1 MRSSSPVSV
10 TRNAL
15 WLSLPWI
22 LASILAQNQSISR
35 FMTAIETHRDHLRAP
50 KSWHPLGLLR
60 MALALVAVLAAIA
73 AAIVLLATT
82 RLAQPAGFAV
92 LAMLAVT
99 GIFFVFGLLSG
110 YVRFQEKAHA
120 SEIARSVA
128 EVGEHGVQVL
138 ADDGS
143 IVFANAAF
151 TALLGSAQK
160 SVEELLAADPRAGE
174 AVYRLA
180 RAAERLEARTEEIA
194 VRDPRQRQNLGQ
206 SGMRTTAPLDLSPP
220 RIRWLRIA
228 VKPFE
233 PSTPLSNRRRMT
245 LWHVADITAD
255 RAREHD
261 TVRSLE
267 QQLAFYE
274 TMPLGLFAVAGDGRI
289 AHLNQTLATWLGL
302 RADANRQG
310 GWSLADVCPPE
321 AAALVQGARRVPN
334 SIERFDVDLVREDGR
349 AVPVRL
355 VCRQPERPERGD
367 PMTVL
372 VFDRATDLT
381 GDSNARALEDRF
393 ARLFHAAPFAIA
405 TVDRQGAVVSAN
417 ATFQRM
423 CRNDSAGTRATKV
436 TDLVLADAATEDRQ
450 AVEAGLARVTSGRAT
465 AAPFEVSYG
474 PEQQTTRRIY
484 MSPLTVGSDPREAA
498 ILYMLDTSELKALEL
513 KFAQSQKLEA
523 FGKLAGGIAHD
534 FNNVLTVI
542 IGMSDLLLQS
552 RRPTDSG
559 YTDIMQIRSNA
570 NRAAGMVQQ
579 LLAFSRKQTLKPE
592 TLVLNDVIQ
601 DFGYSLNRLLGEKID
616 LKHMPGRDLW
626 YVKADKV
633 QFDQILINLAVNAK
647 DAMPGGGRLT
657 IRTRNISVRDSLKLA
672 SQNVSSGEYVMIEVE
687 DTGTGMPADV
697 VAKIFEPYFT
707 TKEVGKGT
715 GLGLSTVYGIIK
727 QTLGYVFC
735 DSVQG
740 RGTTFRI
747 YLPRF
752 IPTETAAVVEA
763 PAKAGLSTDLSGTG
777 RVLLVEDEDGVR
789 SFAMRALQRQG
800 YEVFEAVSGVD
811 ALEVMERIGG
821 KVDIVVSD
829 VIMPEMDGP
838 TMFKELRKTH
848 PDLKIIFVSGYPDDA
863 FKNGL
868 GENETFAFLP
878 KPFTLSQLAAKV
890 KEEVGR

>member
-1 MRSSSPVSV
+1 
-10 TRNAL
+10 
-15 WLSLPWI
+15 
-22 LASILAQNQSISR
+22 
-35 FMTAIETHRDHLRAP
+35 MTAIEAHRAELQSGKAWP
-50 KSWHPLGLLR
+50 PLAILKATLFVIA
-60 MALALVAVLAAIA
+60 MLAAIA
-73 AAIVLLATT
+73 TAIIVMASTQM
-82 RLAQPAGFAV
+82 AQPAG
-92 LAMLAVT
+92 LAALGLLAVT

-110 YVRFQEKAHA
+110 FVRFQEKAQA
-120 SEIARSVA
+120 SELARGVA
-128 EVGEHGVQVL
+128 EAGDHGLQVL

-143 IVFANAAF
+143 IVFANSAF
-151 TALLGSAQK
+151 TTLFGASQK
-160 SVEELLAADPRAGE
+160 SVEEILAVDPRAGE

-180 RAAERLEARTEEIA
+180 RAAEREESHSEDIGI
-194 VRDPRQRQNLGQ
+194 RDPRQQFG
-206 SGMRTTAPLDLSPP
+206 TAQASAF
-220 RIRWLRIA
+220 RHRWLRIS
-228 VKPFE
+228 VKPFR
-233 PSTPLSNRRRMT
+233 PSASVSERRRMT
-245 LWHVADITAD
+245 LWDVTDITAD
-255 RAREHD
+255 RARELD
-261 TVRSLE
+261 AISNLE
-267 QQLAFYE
+267 QQLAFYD
-274 TMPLGLFAVAGDGRI
+274 TMPLGLFAVAADGHI
-289 AHLNQTLATWLGL
+289 VHLNNTLATALGL
-302 RADANRQG
+302 RNADRRNTQ
-310 GWSLADVCPPE
+310 WQLPDICPPE
-321 AAALVQGARRVPN
+321 AAALVQAAQRRAPGMAD
-334 SIERFDVDLVREDGR
+334 RFDCDLVREDGR
-349 AVPVRL
+349 VVPVRL
-355 VCRQPERPERGD
+355 VCRPGERPERGD

-372 VFDRATDLT
+372 VFDRAADLT
-381 GDSNARALEDRF
+381 GDSSARVLEERF

-405 TVDRQGAVVSAN
+405 TLDKQGAVISAN

-423 CRNDSAGTRATKV
+423 CSNDEKSFGKGSPKLAQ
-436 TDLVLADAATEDRQ
+436 LVLADATPEDRL
-450 AVEAGLARVTSGRAT
+450 AVEAGLARVTGGRAT

-474 PEQQTTRRIY
+474 PDQQITRRIY
-484 MSPLTVGSDPREAA
+484 MSPLSVGADPREAA
-498 ILYMLDTSELKALEL
+498 IVYMLDTSELKALEL

-523 FGKLAGGIAHD
+523 VGKLAGGIAHD

-592 TLVLNDVIQ
+592 VLVLNDVIQ

-616 LKHMPGRDLW
+616 LKHTPGRDLW

-633 QFDQILINLAVNAK
+633 QFDQILINLAVNAR
-647 DAMPGGGRLT
+647 DAMAKGGRLT

-672 SQNVSSGEYVMIEVE
+672 SQNVVSGEYVAIEVE
-687 DTGTGMPADV
+687 DTGTGMPADI

-715 GLGLSTVYGIIK
+715 GLGLSTVYGIVK
-727 QTLGYVFC
+727 QTGGYIFC
-735 DSVQG
+735 DSIIG

-752 IPTETAAVVEA
+752 VQAEGATVVEA
-763 PAKAGLSTDLSGTG
+763 PAKAGLSTDLSGSG

-811 ALEVMERIGG
+811 ALEVMDRIGG
-821 KVDIVVSD
+821 KVDLIVSD

-868 GENETFAFLP
+868 GENDTFAFLP

-890 KEEVGR
+890 KEELGR

>member
-1 MRSSSPVSV
+1 
-10 TRNAL
+10 
-15 WLSLPWI
+15 
-22 LASILAQNQSISR
+22 
-35 FMTAIETHRDHLRAP
+35 MTAIETHREQLQRG
-50 KSWHPLGLLR
+50 KSGQPQALLK
-60 MALALVAVLAAIA
+60 LALVLVAGLAAIA
-73 AAIVLLATT
+73 AVIMMLAST
-82 RLAQPAGFAV
+82 RLAQPAGLAV

-110 YVRFQEKAHA
+110 YVRFQERAHA
-120 SEIARSVA
+120 SEIARGVA
-128 EVGEHGVQVL
+128 EAGEHGMQVL
-138 ADDGS
+138 ADDGG

-151 TALLGSAQK
+151 TALLGSGVK

-194 VRDPRQRQNLGQ
+194 VRDPRQRHAPQKLFVRGPNGQ
-206 SGMRTTAPLDLSPP
+206 PLPDPTP
-220 RIRWLRIA
+220 ARIRWLRIS

-233 PSTPLSNRRRMT
+233 PAAALSDRRRMT
-245 LWHVADITAD
+245 LWDVTDITAE
-255 RAREHD
+255 RTRETD
-261 TVRSLE
+261 TVRGFE
-267 QQLAFYE
+267 QQLAYYD
-274 TMPLGLFAVAGDGRI
+274 TMPLGLFAVAADGRI
-289 AHLNQTLATWLGL
+289 AHLNQTLAAMLGL
-302 RADANRQG
+302 RADIVRG
-310 GWSLADVCPPE
+310 TGWSLADICPSE
-321 AAALVQGARRVPN
+321 AAALVQSARRTAGTVQ
-334 SIERFDVDLVREDGR
+334 RFDVDLVRDDGR
-349 AVPVRL
+349 AIPVRL
-355 VCRQPERPERGD
+355 VCRPGDRPERGE

-381 GDSNARALEDRF
+381 GDSNARALEERF

-423 CRNDSAGTRATKV
+423 CRNDGAPNMTRAAKLSE
-436 TDLVLADAATEDRQ
+436 LVLADATPEDRQ

-484 MSPLTVGSDPREAA
+484 MSPLTVGADPREAA
-498 ILYMLDTSELKALEL
+498 IIYMLDTSELKALEL

-523 FGKLAGGIAHD
+523 VGKLAGGIAHD

-592 TLVLNDVIQ
+592 VLTLNDVIQ
-601 DFGYSLNRLLGEKID
+601 DFGYSLNRLLGEKIE
-616 LKHMPGRDLW
+616 LKHTPGRDLW

-672 SQNVSSGEYVMIEVE
+672 SQNVVSGEYVMIEVE
-687 DTGTGMPADV
+687 DSGTGMPADI

-707 TKEVGKGT
+707 TKDVGKGT
-715 GLGLSTVYGIIK
+715 GLGLSTVYGIVK
-727 QTLGYVFC
+727 QTGGYIFC
-735 DSVQG
+735 DSTPG
-740 RGTTFRI
+740 RGTSFRI
-747 YLPRF
+747 YLPRHV
-752 IPTETAAVVEA
+752 PAETAAVVE
-763 PAKAGLSTDLSGTG
+763 PQVKAGPAPDLSGTG

-800 YEVFEAVSGVD
+800 YEVFEAISGVD
-811 ALEVMERIGG
+811 ALEVMERVGG

-890 KEEVGR
+890 KEQIGR

>member
-1 MRSSSPVSV
+1 
-10 TRNAL
+10 
-15 WLSLPWI
+15 
-22 LASILAQNQSISR
+22 
-35 FMTAIETHRDHLRAP
+35 MTAIETHRERLRTGKP
-50 KSWHPLGLLR
+50 WHPLAVLR
-60 MALALVAVLAAIA
+60 VALVLVAVLAAAA

-128 EVGEHGVQVL
+128 EIGEHGVQVL

-151 TALLGSAQK
+151 TALLGSSQK

-194 VRDPRQRQNLGQ
+194 VRDPRQRQNLMRA
-206 SGMRTTAPLDLSPP
+206 SGAKPAVDLSPP

-228 VKPFE
+228 VRPFE
-233 PSTPLSNRRRMT
+233 PATTLSNRRRMT
-245 LWHVADITAD
+245 LWDVTDITTD

-261 TVRSLE
+261 AVRSLE
-267 QQLAFYE
+267 QQLAYYE
-274 TMPLGLFAVAGDGRI
+274 TMPLGLFAVAADGRI
-289 AHLNQTLATWLGL
+289 AHLNQTLAAWLGL
-302 RADANRQG
+302 RAEANRQG
-310 GWSLADVCPPE
+310 GWSIADVCPPE
-321 AAALVQGARRVPN
+321 AAALVQGARRVPGGV
-334 SIERFDVDLVREDGR
+334 ERFDVDLVREDGR

-355 VCRQPERPERGD
+355 VCRQAERPERGD

-372 VFDRATDLT
+372 VFDRATDLA
-381 GDSNARALEDRF
+381 GDSNARATEDRF

-423 CRNDSAGTRATKV
+423 CRNDGAAARATKLS
-436 TDLVLADAATEDRQ
+436 DLVLADAAPEDRQ

-484 MSPLTVGSDPREAA
+484 MSPLTVGADPREAA

-523 FGKLAGGIAHD
+523 VGKLAGGIAHD

-616 LKHMPGRDLW
+616 LKHTPGRDLW

-633 QFDQILINLAVNAK
+633 QFDQILINLTVNAK

-672 SQNVSSGEYVMIEVE
+672 SQNVSSGEYVLIEVE
-687 DTGTGMPADV
+687 DTGTGMPADI

-727 QTLGYVFC
+727 QTGGYVFC

-740 RGTTFRI
+740 RGTAFRI

-752 IPTETAAVVEA
+752 IPAETAAVIE
-763 PAKAGLSTDLSGTG
+763 PQPKAGLSTDLSGTG

-811 ALEVMERIGG
+811 ALEVMARIGG

-848 PDLKIIFVSGYPDDA
+848 PELKIIFVSGYPDDA

-868 GENETFAFLP
+868 AENETFAFLP

>member
-1 MRSSSPVSV
+1 
-10 TRNAL
+10 
-15 WLSLPWI
+15 
-22 LASILAQNQSISR
+22 
-35 FMTAIETHRDHLRAP
+35 MTAIETHRELLQPA
-50 KSWHPLGLLR
+50 KSWSPL
-60 MALALVAVLAAIA
+60 AVVKVALVVFGVLTAMA
-73 AAIVLLATT
+73 AAVIVMAST
-82 RLAQPAGFAV
+82 RMAQPAG
-92 LAMLAVT
+92 LAALALLAVT
-99 GIFFVFGLLSG
+99 GLFFVFGLLSG
-110 YVRFQEKAHA
+110 YVRFHERAQA
-120 SEIARSVA
+120 SEIARGVA
-128 EVGEHGVQVL
+128 EAGEHGMQVL

-143 IVFANAAF
+143 IVFANPAYAALF
-151 TALLGSAQK
+151 GSSHK
-160 SVEELLAADPRAGE
+160 SVEEILAVDPRAGE

-180 RAAERLEARTEEIA
+180 RAAERLEPRTEEIA
-194 VRDPRQRQNLGQ
+194 VRDPRQRL
-206 SGMRTTAPLDLSPP
+206 SDARYATAPLRL
-220 RIRWLRIA
+220 RWLRIS
-228 VKPFE
+228 VKPFI
-233 PSTPLSNRRRMT
+233 PSSAVSDSRRMT
-245 LWHVADITAD
+245 LWDVTDITDD
-255 RAREHD
+255 RARELD
-261 TVRSLE
+261 AIGTLE
-267 QQLAFYE
+267 QQLAFYD
-274 TMPLGLFAVAGDGRI
+274 TMPLGLFAVNTDGQI
-289 AHLNQTLATWLGL
+289 VHLNYTLTTALGL
-302 RADANRQG
+302 RTGERRSVNWTLNDI
-310 GWSLADVCPPE
+310 CPPE
-321 AAALVQGARRVPN
+321 AAALVQGAQRRN
-334 SIERFDVDLVREDGR
+334 ASMAERFDVDLVREDGR
-349 AVPVRL
+349 VVPVRL
-355 VCRQPERPERGD
+355 VCRPGERPERGD

-372 VFDRATDLT
+372 VFDRASDLT
-381 GDSNARALEDRF
+381 GDSSARALEERF

-405 TVDRQGAVVSAN
+405 TLDKQGGVVSSN
-417 ATFQRM
+417 AAFQRM
-423 CRNDSAGTRATKV
+423 CTSDGKQVGAGSAKLSQ
-436 TDLVLADAATEDRQ
+436 LVLADATPEDRQ
-450 AVEAGLARVTSGRAT
+450 AVEAGLARVTGGRAT

-484 MSPLTVGSDPREAA
+484 MSPLSVGADPREAA
-498 ILYMLDTSELKALEL
+498 IVYMLDTSELKALEL

-523 FGKLAGGIAHD
+523 VGKLAGGIAHD

-592 TLVLNDVIQ
+592 VLVLNDVIQ

-616 LKHMPGRDLW
+616 LKHTPGRDLW

-633 QFDQILINLAVNAK
+633 QFDQILINLAVNAR
-647 DAMPGGGRLT
+647 DAMTSGGRLT

-672 SQNVSSGEYVMIEVE
+672 SQNVVSGEYVAIEVE
-687 DTGTGMPADV
+687 DSGTGMPADI

-715 GLGLSTVYGIIK
+715 GLGLSTVYGIVK
-727 QTLGYVFC
+727 QTGGYIFC
-735 DSVQG
+735 DSAIG

-752 IPTETAAVVEA
+752 VPTETAAPVE
-763 PAKAGLSTDLSGTG
+763 PQAKAGLSTDLSGSG

-800 YEVFEAVSGVD
+800 YEVFEAVSGAD
-811 ALEVMERIGG
+811 ALEVMESIGG
-821 KVDIVVSD
+821 KVDIIVSD

-868 GENETFAFLP
+868 GENDTFAFLP

-890 KEEVGR
+890 KEELGR